1 MNLAAT
7 VTRLLSER
15 LGLSADLL
23 GLVVVERA
31 LDVVLGKAESED
43 RVERAAHLLRGQG
56 EEWEMLVDEVTVPET
71 WFFRDKE
78 PFQLLA
84 SYVREKW
91 RPANPYG
98 TLPGALYSLRFRR
111 GTVFCGN
118 DASRRRTGSR
128 SDPDRRGR
136 RQRTGSGPS
145 KTGGLPEEFVPR
157 KLRPFGGAILPAP
170 PGEGS
175 EFARKSQAWYALKK
189 PTSLTSPCTVNARR
203 TMLCSV
209 GTAWSTSRSEPEA
222 RSS

>member
-91 RPANPYG
+91 RPANPTEPFQALCIPCASGEEPYSVAM
-98 TLPGALYSLRFRR
+98 TLL
-111 GTVFCGN
+111 
-118 DASRRRTGSR
+118 DAGLEA
-128 SDPDRRGR
+128 DRIRIDAGDV
-136 RQRTGSGPS
+136 QRTGSGPS

-157 KLRPFGGAILPAP
+157 KLRPFGAAILPTP
-170 PGEGS
+170 PGRAANSRGNH
-175 EFARKSQAWYALKK
+175 R
-189 PTSLTSPCTVNARR
+189 P
-203 TMLCSV
+203 
-209 GTAWSTSRSEPEA
+209 GTL
-222 RSS
+222 